1 MAGLRKPILRSIDMR
16 SRANRRR
23 FLLFQHKLYA
33 GDPLWVPPGFA
44 EHMRRID
51 PARGEFFTHAEVE
64 FYWVEDGGRIL
75 GTICAAEDRFK
86 NEESGLADCVF
97 GFMELIDDRQ
107 VFDLLISAAEDF
119 ARRKGLYRLIGPF
132 DLDYENS
139 YGIAVEGTDRLPVM
153 LCSHNKAY
161 YRGMLEEAG
170 FTPARG
176 RNLAFE
182 LPLGGD
188 NPEMNKIFRLGDC
201 LAARG
206 EIRVRGANFADFDGE
221 VERVY
226 YLINKSLAHLDD
238 FKPWNRKDL
247 EKLLRD
253 FKSFADPELILFA
266 ELPAGSPLSRNLD
279 DQPLVGGWEPVGF
292 LPGLPNMN
300 ELLVHSGGLR
310 FPWQWLR
317 LLAGMS
323 SRRECMT
330 IKSVLIPPE
339 YWAKGVSVR
348 LFSEL
353 FRKAIDA
360 KYRWIDL
367 SLTNERNPYTPDL
380 ATRMGA
386 RIYRAYQIY
395 ARQLDKPE

>member
-1 MAGLRKPILRSIDMR
+1 
-16 SRANRRR
+16 
-23 FLLFQHKLYA
+23 
-33 GDPLWVPPGFA
+33 
-44 EHMRRID
+44 
-51 PARGEFFTHAEVE
+51 
-64 FYWVEDGGRIL
+64 
-75 GTICAAEDRFK
+75 
-86 NEESGLADCVF
+86 
-97 GFMELIDDRQ
+97 
-107 VFDLLISAAEDF
+107 
-119 ARRKGLYRLIGPF
+119 
-132 DLDYENS
+132 
-139 YGIAVEGTDRLPVM
+139 
-153 LCSHNKAY
+153 
-161 YRGMLEEAG
+161 
-170 FTPARG
+170 
-176 RNLAFE
+176 
-182 LPLGGD
+182 
-188 NPEMNKIFRLGDC
+188 
-201 LAARG
+201 
-206 EIRVRGANFADFDGE
+206 
-221 VERVY
+221 
-226 YLINKSLAHLDD
+226 
-238 FKPWNRKDL
+238 
-247 EKLLRD
+247 
-253 FKSFADPELILFA
+253 
-266 ELPAGSPLSRNLD
+266 LSRNLD